1 MSDPFYVRFKQ
12 PEGIEEEAL
21 KILSKSERIRKGT
34 NETTKSI
41 ERLKAKIVFISKDVD
56 PPEIVG
62 HLPLLCEE
70 KKIPYVYVKNR
81 KELGKAARLKVPTAS
96 CAILD
101 AGSARK
107 DLDAVAKRLKELA
120 GL

>member
-1 MSDPFYVRFKQ
+1 MADPFYVKFSQ
-12 PEGIEEEAL
+12 PEGLEEEAL
-21 KILSKSERIRKGT
+21 KILSKAEKIRKGT

-41 ERLKAKIVFISKDVD
+41 ERLRAKIVYISKDVE

-70 KKIPYVYVKNR
+70 KKIPYVFVKNR
-81 KELGKAARLKVPTAS
+81 KELGKAAGLKVSTAS

-101 AGSARK
+101 AGRANK
-107 DLDAVAKRLKELA
+107 DLDAIAKRLKELA
-120 GL
+120 GI